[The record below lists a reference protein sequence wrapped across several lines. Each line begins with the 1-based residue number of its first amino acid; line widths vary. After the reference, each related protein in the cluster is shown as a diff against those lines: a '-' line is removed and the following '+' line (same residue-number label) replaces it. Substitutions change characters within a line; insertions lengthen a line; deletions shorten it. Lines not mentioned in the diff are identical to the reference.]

1 MANVSAQTNGA
12 IVVLALVMLPACAAA
27 TQKTAPTPIAGVAQG
42 IRFEGGDGSSC
53 ATRVVILGASGSRD
67 GVAAEHAWLQ
77 ARYPGYRLRRQA
89 LAECEGHAT
98 DRLTLTTADGK
109 DVTVHF
115 DISDFLGKE
124 FGP

>member
-1 MANVSAQTNGA
+1 
-12 IVVLALVMLPACAAA
+12 MLPAGAAA
-27 TQKTAPTPIAGVAQG
+27 QKTAPTPIAGVAQG

-77 ARYPGYRLRRQA
+77 AKYPGYRLHRQA